1 MASDANE
8 AAKFDQEAYVNGLE
22 IDERITALDHVIAEQ
37 ATRIEQLETGLWDV
51 HAYCNNW
58 DWFIW
63 MWPIRR
69 IKRIVKAALENKH
82 D

>member
-1 MASDANE
+1 MGNHRSCTCHPSE
-8 AAKFDQEAYVNGLE
+8 APHPCQKQYALTHCQAARIQHLE
-22 IDERITALDHVIAEQ
+22 IS
-37 ATRIEQLETGLWDV
+37 LWDV

-69 IKRIVKAALENKH
+69 IKRIASAALEGSN